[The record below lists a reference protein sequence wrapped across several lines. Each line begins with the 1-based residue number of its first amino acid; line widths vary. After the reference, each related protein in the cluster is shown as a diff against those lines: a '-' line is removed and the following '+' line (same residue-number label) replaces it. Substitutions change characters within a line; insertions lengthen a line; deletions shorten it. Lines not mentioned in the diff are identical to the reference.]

1 MNVMARRRA
10 ILGLSCVLL
19 LFLGLIYAYS
29 ILMAPLKSQFAW
41 SVSGVTLIFALSMI
55 TFTFGNL
62 IAGSLLKRDLHQVAY
77 VVGAALLLGG
87 FTAVSRVDGDSSL
100 YVVYVAYGVVASI
113 GIGIVYNVVIPTVT
127 AWFPDKTGLAQGACL
142 MGFGAGGFLLG
153 PLVTAL
159 YSLLDWRLVLAGIGG
174 FFVVVVLGC
183 SRFIRPPD
191 RDAREVLASLLSPA
205 ASKGKV
211 DVPRDVDAREMLH
224 DRTFYLLYLFLFC
237 IGSVG
242 MAAAGIG
249 RELPLSIG
257 ADDMTAAYITGFI
270 NIGSGLGRFFGGG
283 LLDRFGC
290 RRTMFGIGVMGFV
303 APCVVA
309 CSCVVSSLPVQAL
322 GCLLSGAA
330 WGAAVVTMPFVT
342 RKAWGLRNMAQNMA
356 LVNTYSIW
364 ASLVGSWGAGYI
376 ASVTGSFALAM
387 AVMAPL
393 GAFGVVVGRALTS
406 GKALQQ

>member
-1 MNVMARRRA
+1 MNIFARRRV
-10 ILGLSCVLL
+10 ILVLSCVLL

-41 SVSGVTLIFALSMI
+41 DVSGMTLIFALSMI

-62 IAGSLLKRDLHQVAY
+62 IAGSLLKRELNQTAY
-77 VVGAALLLGG
+77 VVGAALLFGG
-87 FTAVSRVDGDSSL
+87 FTVVSRVNGASSL

-153 PLVTAL
+153 PLVTVL
-159 YSLLDWRLVLAGIGG
+159 YSIFDWRLVLAGIGV
-174 FFVVVVLGC
+174 FFVLVVLGC
-183 SRFIRPPD
+183 SRLICPPTGD
-191 RDAREVLASLLSPA
+191 ERDVLAELLSHSA
-205 ASKGKV
+205 CGGAG
-211 DVPRDVDAREMLH
+211 DLARDVDAREMLK

-257 ADDMTAAYITGFI
+257 ADDMTAAFVIGFI
-270 NIGSGLGRFFGGG
+270 NIGSGLGRFCGGG

-290 RRTMFGIGVMGFV
+290 RRTLLGIGIMGV
-303 APCVVA
+303 AAPCIVA
-309 CSCVVSSLPVQAL
+309 GSCLVASLPVQAL

-330 WGAAVVTMPFVT
+330 WGSAVVTMPFVT
-342 RKAWGLRNMAQNMA
+342 RRSWGLRNMAQNMA
-356 LVNTYSIW
+356 IVNSYSIW
-364 ASLVGSWGAGYI
+364 ASLLGSWGTGFI
-376 ASVTGSFALAM
+376 ASATGSFAIAI
-387 AVMAPL
+387 AVTAPL
-393 GAFGVVVGRALTS
+393 GVLGIVTSRVLTS
-406 GKALQQ
+406 QKSVSA